1 MERTSFCNFAYWL
14 RNQYPLHSSNTSYQ
28 FSIDDDAIDSYRSA
42 LDSYT
47 QSYPKSFDDVDIV
60 YANTLNRDADIATP
74 VMSTGWR
81 SSDIDTLQ
89 TTTDPRLANVLNARL
104 VSDSQMNTDT
114 SGLTDAQIAE
124 MAVPRNLNLSD
135 LDSLSSQIEGYQQ
148 AIADNKL
155 TPPADGVLVTDADAA
170 PLGPS
175 H

>member
-1 MERTSFCNFAYWL
+1 MELTSFCNYAYWL
-14 RNQYPLHSSNTSYQ
+14 RLQQPLPSPTDTLK
-28 FSIDDDAIDSYRSA
+28 FDIDDDAIEDYRSVFHN
-42 LDSYT
+42 LSH
-47 QSYPKSFDDVDIV
+47 PLSFDDVDIV

-104 VSDSQMNTDT
+104 VSDSRMNTDT